1 MGDKHRQPIFF
12 LSSDPSSPRLLLLSK
27 VSICGIPGGLC
38 VVMALLLL
46 FGQSGTTSTGFA
58 PTPSKHTHTHT
69 HTHRL
74 IFVNCHEK
82 KCLFHLFYLCANI
95 LLLLYIQLHTVDSVL
110 CNKQID
116 SLPTVLLMLAIVG
129 FQHLT
134 HTALQW
140 SN

>member
-1 MGDKHRQPIFF
+1 MWVTNTDSPFSFSRLILLLPV
-12 LSSDPSSPRLLLLSK
+12 SSSSPKFLFVESPEASASLWHYYYCSVSLGQRQLVLLLRL
-27 VSICGIPGGLC
+27 
-38 VVMALLLL
+38 
-46 FGQSGTTSTGFA
+46 QN
-58 PTPSKHTHTHT
+58 THTHT